1 MPFSLSLDTGVK
13 GRRKRTEVSV
23 RYYSDE
29 KGFERVV
36 ERLIFTIRSSHE
48 TASHVADSLLKRF
61 MEAKVDIATNLVSLQ
76 MDSCSVMRGKKTG
89 LLKRISN
96 VATSVMDCDVG
107 GDGLHHVHNAEK
119 KAFKEIFPE
128 VIKLLENVKF
138 DIGKSPG
145 KIEDYIAACKV
156 VGDKPV
162 IPTSYCISRFLDRYE
177 AIQDTIDHIDS
188 LIEYYKEAKIPRKR
202 TGIKDDV
209 KKYKL
214 EDDLEEEDNSDE
226 DFRGNPAAR
235 VQYMK
240 RILDDDHIVG
250 TELQLVVSL
259 SCLKSGYDFLRI
271 VQGKEVKIHLLYQ
284 AYRDLLF
291 SVLCQPQSLKN
302 SRGEVLSGKELKF
315 LKLETEEERKVRR
328 RQETVVKVQKKKSE
342 FFRHGVLREE
352 KDCLLSKAVR
362 EEVTILVQRY
372 NIPGRME
379 KMLEEARRRRY
390 KFLVELAKALQH
402 YLPLDKDFLQW
413 LKFICPKYFLES
425 DESEEYLVKIAL
437 STPGVCEE
445 DVDDLRQEIRIL
457 KGKRKE
463 VFEENLED
471 YIVNIKYGYKKVK
484 GSNPVESIDQV
495 WAPVLKNEDFPVL
508 AEVLRSTIS
517 IFHATAS
524 VEGAVNITRNIMGDR
539 SHRLTDSNLEAR
551 KIMKSSLKE
560 APSNCCYDFKVSQN
574 HHSNWKKA
582 NEEWKKSNE
591 TGNKSL
597 C

>member
-1 MPFSLSLDTGVK
+1 MT
-13 GRRKRTEVSV
+13 
-23 RYYSDE
+23 
-29 KGFERVV
+29 
-36 ERLIFTIRSSHE
+36 
-48 TASHVADSLLKRF
+48 
-61 MEAKVDIATNLVSLQ
+61 
-76 MDSCSVMRGKKTG
+76 
-89 LLKRISN
+89 
-96 VATSVMDCDVG
+96 
-107 GDGLHHVHNAEK
+107 
-119 KAFKEIFPE
+119 
-128 VIKLLENVKF
+128 
-138 DIGKSPG
+138 
-145 KIEDYIAACKV
+145 
-156 VGDKPV
+156 
-162 IPTSYCISRFLDRYE
+162 
-177 AIQDTIDHIDS
+177 
-188 LIEYYKEAKIPRKR
+188 
-202 TGIKDDV
+202 
-209 KKYKL
+209 
-214 EDDLEEEDNSDE
+214 
-226 DFRGNPAAR
+226 
-235 VQYMK
+235 
-240 RILDDDHIVG
+240 
-250 TELQLVVSL
+250 
-259 SCLKSGYDFLRI
+259 
-271 VQGKEVKIHLLYQ
+271 
-284 AYRDLLF
+284 
-291 SVLCQPQSLKN
+291 
-302 SRGEVLSGKELKF
+302 
-315 LKLETEEERKVRR
+315 
-328 RQETVVKVQKKKSE
+328 
-342 FFRHGVLREE
+342 
-352 KDCLLSKAVR
+352 KAVR

-508 AEVLRSTIS
+508 AQVLRSTLS

-524 VEGAVNITRNIMGDR
+524 VEGAVNITRNIIGDR

-591 TGNKSL
+591 TGNKSDSAEDEVDMTDQVESEDMHHRKVQDIQEMAEKKTWKL
-597 C
+597 DKNQEIGEKKKRSEGKMNEVEIKESRKKEISSDKKKEAKGSRQPKIFSFCGPGCGRWWTVGAVWS